1 MNPVPNESI
10 KEVAA
15 TREGR
20 RPVRRLASQEFFFL
34 LQRIDRLDE
43 KFTGEIRRLD
53 EKMSKELKRISD
65 RALAAVVTLIAGFA
79 GIIITLLY
87 K

>member
-1 MNPVPNESI
+1 MPDETL
-10 KEVAA
+10 KEVAS

-20 RPVRRLASQEFFFL
+20 RFSRRLASQEFFFL

-65 RALAAVVTLIAGFA
+65 RALTALVTLIAGFA